1 MKSAT
6 EEARTAVQWWR
17 DLQPY
22 FSDGSRNPRADRAAL
37 ARLRRADLLTAMQDQ
52 ETFALFAALG
62 RRHDYELPKVALCA
76 GVLASVREDR
86 ADQHP
91 ARTLGPPSMDAVEQA
106 AMKPLRFRRL
116 IEADTL
122 EERLLMLRRVVQL
135 AAHKLNV
142 RELAAACL
150 DWSERR
156 CQRWIFEYYNAGFA
170 APATEP
176 TSEETAV

>member
-1 MKSAT
+1 
-6 EEARTAVQWWR
+6 
-17 DLQPY
+17 
-22 FSDGSRNPRADRAAL
+22 
-37 ARLRRADLLTAMQDQ
+37 
-52 ETFALFAALG
+52 
-62 RRHDYELPKVALCA
+62 
-76 GVLASVREDR
+76 
-86 ADQHP
+86 
-91 ARTLGPPSMDAVEQA
+91 
-106 AMKPLRFRRL
+106 MKPLRFRRL

>member
-1 MKSAT
+1 
-6 EEARTAVQWWR
+6 
-17 DLQPY
+17 
-22 FSDGSRNPRADRAAL
+22 
-37 ARLRRADLLTAMQDQ
+37 
-52 ETFALFAALG
+52 
-62 RRHDYELPKVALCA
+62 
-76 GVLASVREDR
+76 
-86 ADQHP
+86 
-91 ARTLGPPSMDAVEQA
+91 MDAVEQA